1 MIIFLHFRMYVYV
14 DHTQL
19 NYCTM
24 IRAYVQN
31 MQIPITPN
39 HRVLV
44 RMDVHWQYLR
54 LAVNTLQKSRCT
66 QA

>member
-39 HRVLV
+39 RRVLG
-44 RMDVHWQYLR
+44 RMDVQYLT